1 MPNNY
6 YNAWEFRSAD
16 ICQLAHRKLWW
27 WLSTML
33 LIVQSLSRVWLFV
46 TPCTAACQASLTF
59 RISWRLL
66 KLMFIESVMPS
77 NHLVLCCP
85 FLPAFSLSQH
95 QGLFFMSQF
104 FTSGGQ
110 SIEASASASFL
121 PINIQ
126 GWFPLGLT
134 GLTSCS
140 TQDSQ
145 NSLQQHSSKASI
157 FQRSAFFT
165 VQLSQPYMTSGK
177 TIGLTRW
184 TFVGNVMSLLF
195 NILSRFVIAFLP
207 RSKCL
212 LISWLL
218 WCS

>member
-16 ICQLAHRKLWW
+16 ICQLAHWKLWW

-46 TPCTAACQASLTF
+46 TPCTAACQASLSF
-59 RISWRLL
+59 SISWRLL

-165 VQLSQPYMTSGK
+165 VQLLQPYMTSGK